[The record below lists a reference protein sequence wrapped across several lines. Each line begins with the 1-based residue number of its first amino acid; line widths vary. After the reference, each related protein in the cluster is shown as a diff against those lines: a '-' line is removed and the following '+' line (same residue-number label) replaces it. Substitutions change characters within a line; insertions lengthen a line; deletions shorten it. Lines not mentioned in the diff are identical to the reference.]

1 MKEIVTWK
9 FGNKCRNIDPK
20 FILSACKVNGK
31 KMKTVIFNV
40 FSILCRTSVASS
52 GYRAQHL
59 GWVNKV
65 REHALRVFQG
75 QYTYF
80 FVAGVRSKTSM
91 SKNCSVLWIK
101 VTTNLSYY
109 ELHWTVKLVIMVVK
123 FRNKPCSTVKKNSV
137 VDLYRQYFSFC

>member
-1 MKEIVTWK
+1 
-9 FGNKCRNIDPK
+9 
-20 FILSACKVNGK
+20 
-31 KMKTVIFNV
+31 MKTVIFNV
-40 FSILCRTSVASS
+40 FSILCRTSVEST

-65 REHALRVFQG
+65 REHALCVFQG

-91 SKNCSVLWIK
+91 SKNCSVLWNK
-101 VTTNLSYY
+101 VTTNLSYC

-123 FRNKPCSTVKKNSV
+123 FRNKPCSTVKKK
-137 VDLYRQYFSFC
+137 FCCRSISTIFLFLLRYSYIIKLNVNTLTSLN